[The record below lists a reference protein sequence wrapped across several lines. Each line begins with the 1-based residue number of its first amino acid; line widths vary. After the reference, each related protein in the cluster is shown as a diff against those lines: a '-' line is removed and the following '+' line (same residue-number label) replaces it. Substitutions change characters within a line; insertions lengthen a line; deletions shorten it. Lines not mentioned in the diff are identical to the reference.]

1 MIEDVLYIN
10 GKLDLLSGEEINR
23 CLMSRTVQMKHTF
36 HPGAQNKRG
45 SDLLELLW
53 CPPPEG
59 NTGR

>member
-1 MIEDVLYIN
+1 MIEDVLYIH

-23 CLMSRTVQMKHTF
+23 CLMF

-45 SDLLELLW
+45 SALLELLW

-59 NTGR
+59 NIGR